1 MSEKEKKQEQ
11 TSELTP
17 EERKKKRK
25 KIILIVCLVVLAV
38 IAAVVIYLLKKPKD
52 VMTKENYKQI
62 MEEMDEKVQDGY
74 FETYM
79 NTEWTFPDG
88 ASETTDAILGN
99 SPNNKKPIR
108 CEVKRL
114 DTDEV
119 IFSTGVLPV
128 GAELPP
134 FKLDVDLEAG
144 TYDAMCV
151 VYLLD
156 EEEDGTYTDYS
167 NAGFHITITVQN

>member
-62 MEEMDEKVQDGY
+62 MEEMDEKVQD
-74 FETYM
+74 
-79 NTEWTFPDG
+79 
-88 ASETTDAILGN
+88 
-99 SPNNKKPIR
+99 KKPIR

-167 NAGFHITITVQN
+167 NAGFNITITVQN